1 MTGAAAR
8 PWLLAAAALV
18 GACAMQPAPP
28 PASPAVMT
36 SDRQAALDQLV
47 RRIKQEHPDKFAF
60 LAVERG
66 ELVVGLTDPSVLP
79 PLLPPGLTGVRAAPA
94 VYSDLETH
102 ARIEALT
109 RQLRG
114 AGLGDVAVGVDPRS
128 GRVEFLTKRRAAAL
142 EAAIRSGAVTVEHG
156 YVIRASEIVPTAG

>member
-8 PWLLAAAALV
+8 TWLLAAAALV
-18 GACAMQPAPP
+18 GACALRPPPP
-28 PASPAVMT
+28 PASPVT
-36 SDRQAALDQLV
+36 PDRQAALDQLV

-94 VYSDLETH
+94 VYSELETY

-109 RQLRG
+109 RQLRS

-128 GRVEFLTKRRAAAL
+128 GRVEFLTKTQAPAL
-142 EAAIRSGAVTVEHG
+142 EAAIKSGAVTVEHG
-156 YVIRASEIVPTAG
+156 YVIRADEIVPTGG